1 MSVNGNRINYWLIE
15 CVLFNVPPK
24 HISFVRRRRHYRVK
38 GGTILALAG
47 RLRSLSRGGSRLF
60 EQWWILIIW
69 VRMDFDHLS
78 RGGSWSFEQGW
89 ILIILIE
96 QGWIFI
102 VPKLAVTR
110 GLGFCGLGHRTRLCR
125 QARGTNRPV
134 GRNFQRGGGSST
146 RIASRAPRG
155 RESQK
160 PWGIWSKLLQS
171 SNFQAFQ

>member
-1 MSVNGNRINYWLIE
+1 MTRIYLCLKNIFFHLQIIPPKINGTRIFKEYETCRLSEKWHNLEMSVNGNRINYWLIE

-38 GGTILALAG
+38 GGTILALA
-47 RLRSLSRGGSRLF
+47 RRFRSLSRGGSRLF

-102 VPKLAVTR
+102 VPKLSVT
-110 GLGFCGLGHRTRLCR
+110 GSLAFLHSRT
-125 QARGTNRPV
+125 
-134 GRNFQRGGGSST
+134 
-146 RIASRAPRG
+146 
-155 RESQK
+155 
-160 PWGIWSKLLQS
+160 
-171 SNFQAFQ
+171 